1 MQVKTATVLL
11 ILEDPHDLQVYGTAL
26 GSLGYKVMLCGSYEE
41 GITILES
48 ENIDLL
54 VVSQGTR
61 AFEGRSVLERALQLH
76 PRLPVLVVARVVD
89 IHCYF
94 EAMDIGAVEYLESPA
109 PCELL
114 WTVATQVRRD
124 YVV

>member
-1 MQVKTATVLL
+1 MQVKTASVLL
-11 ILEDPHDLQVYGTAL
+11 VLEDLQDLQIYGTAL
-26 GSLGYKVMLCGSYEE
+26 SSLGYKVMLCSSYDE
-41 GITILES
+41 GITSLET

-76 PRLPVLVVARVVD
+76 PWLPVLVVSRVMD

-94 EAMDIGAVEYLESPA
+94 EAMDIGAVDYLESPG
-109 PCELL
+109 PRELL

-124 YVV
+124 TLA